1 VSIRSSTT
9 VLFSRASFITDLLV
23 YYCFIKVAYYYGGNA
38 AIGYPFSYFAKM
50 SNNNTTSPTQ
60 FITVLPHEPLPK
72 QQDDNTTTSQYGY
85 IHIQGSFLPKRKES
99 KDTNNNNS
107 TLVDDCKC
115 TSLQYIQTTL
125 TSSLTTLFK
134 LWYIPPTTLIKVTP
148 ISSIIPITGGTK
160 VGQVEV
166 TKVRL
171 TVESANIAR
180 IVTSRLRSGN
190 YTPRDLMCSTIAMSS
205 SLNGAEEEGEGE
217 GRDEMIEVTVHNDGL
232 CTHGCDGRYG
242 GKVLMV
248 TQITTTTST
257 SSSTTSGSPSPSA
270 VENPLETKR
279 WAKAAPPKFRKL
291 QLVSPSTA
299 LIPLSTA
306 KQIKSTKIQTLTE
319 DELESRRGNTRFVN
333 IMNLLNVDNVCG
345 SGSGGL
351 SVEVVNDNGQLN
363 EEKVKEMKQHL
374 LSILHGKKKKSLST
388 TSNGN
393 NGGGK
398 GKNTTS
404 GRSIQGM
411 IEDDISHAFQDA
423 LRSALV
429 RDDIVSATTPPT
441 TTNAN
446 NTTTASTKQGEQR
459 QEENQQYHD
468 GVELFLKTDTTNGIK
483 VLYDSLH
490 IGLRSNYDA
499 SMLLSKWQG
508 QRVVLELVLPVSF
521 VRRYLTDGG
530 IKSSDGSIGDEKKV
544 TVKITT
550 GKLFIDYVDVLL
562 PNRPK
567 FRLKSNDNQSSSSS
581 STKDGR
587 VQGDNGEGPECTSQ
601 TSHIHIPGLK
611 LIPNFVTT
619 NEENILLAVLTGPHA
634 PWSPPQI
641 TSNQLGYIKRRVQ
654 HYGYV
659 FDYESSDVLRR
670 DANEEE
676 EGEEKKKKRSACPPL
691 PSMKTS
697 REVVSNMTNEEV
709 EQYISKSVKNVN
721 GWELLAGVIERIRRF
736 DFGSITEENGE
747 KKNEGDK
754 KTSEKE
760 EVEENED
767 ARTTEILS
775 TFNAAV
781 SRLEGLDMK
790 DQVAALTSMID
801 GLDQDE
807 KRLTANKKAALSST
821 SVSSSSSQSNDDCT
835 TATTET
841 YPHINQLTL
850 NEYTPGQGIGS
861 HVDTES
867 AFDDGLLALTL
878 NGGIV
883 MEFRQVDS
891 DDAEPKKKKLV
902 YLPPRSLL
910 LLSKDAR
917 YKWEHMIV
925 SRKTDTVDGVVLPR
939 KLRVSLTLRTA
950 LTAPQVGQQ
959 AKPLPIY
966 ESNTFPLRWGQL
978 SDAKAAASSTTTNGS
993 VTSSSNGQSL
1003 ARSDLI
1009 TPSTESK
1016 HVHDVYDAIAT
1027 QWHHT
1032 RGKRGVLWPGATH
1045 FLEQIPRGSMVA
1057 DVGCGD
1063 GKYFSAI
1070 WEYGS
1075 YVIGTDIR

>member
-1 VSIRSSTT
+1 
-9 VLFSRASFITDLLV
+9 
-23 YYCFIKVAYYYGGNA
+23 
-38 AIGYPFSYFAKM
+38 M
-50 SNNNTTSPTQ
+50 SNNNNTQ

-72 QQDDNTTTSQYGY
+72 QQDDNTTTSKYGY
-85 IHIQGSFLPKRKES
+85 IHIQGSFLPKRKIVES
-99 KDTNNNNS
+99 NKDANTLTNS
-107 TLVDDCKC
+107 TTLVDDCKC

-125 TSSLTTLFK
+125 STSLTTLFK
-134 LWYIPPTTLIKVTP
+134 LWYIPPSTLLKVTP

-171 TVESANIAR
+171 TVLNANIAR

-190 YTPRDLMCSTIAMSS
+190 YTPRDLMCSTITLSKS
-205 SLNGAEEEGEGE
+205 SLNDSEEGGE
-217 GRDEMIEVTVHNDGL
+217 GRDEMIEVTVNNDGL
-232 CTHGCDGRYG
+232 CQHSCDGRYG

-248 TQITTTTST
+248 TQITPTPSTT
-257 SSSTTSGSPSPSA
+257 SSSSPSPSV
-270 VENPLETKR
+270 VENPLQSSR
-279 WAKAAPPKFRKL
+279 WNRAAPPKFRKL

-319 DELESRRGNTRFVN
+319 DELEIRRANTRFVN
-333 IMNLLNVDNVCG
+333 IMNLLNVDTVCG
-345 SGSGGL
+345 SGGSGGL
-351 SVEVVNDNGQLN
+351 SVEVVKDDGQLEGQLD
-363 EEKVKEMKQHL
+363 EEKVKQMKSSL
-374 LSILHGKKKKSLST
+374 LTILHGKKKSSPT
-388 TSNGN
+388 TNNSSNGR
-393 NGGGK
+393 GK

-404 GRSIQGM
+404 GRTIQGM
-411 IEDDISHAFQDA
+411 IEDDISHSFQDA

-429 RDDIVSATTPPT
+429 RDGIVSSAP
-441 TTNAN
+441 
-446 NTTTASTKQGEQR
+446 SEKQ
-459 QEENQQYHD
+459 QEENEQHH
-468 GVELFLKTDTTNGIK
+468 GVELFLKTDTTNGIQ

-490 IGLRSNYDA
+490 VGLRSNIDA
-499 SMLLSKWQG
+499 STLLSKWQG
-508 QRVVLELVLPVSF
+508 KRLVLELVLPTSF

-550 GKLFIDYVDVLL
+550 GKLFIDYADVLL

-567 FRLKSNDNQSSSSS
+567 FRLKNNDNQSSSSTTS
-581 STKDGR
+581 KDGR

-601 TSHIHIPGLK
+601 TSHISIPGLK

-736 DFGSITEENGE
+736 DFGSIKEENGE

-807 KRLTANKKAALSST
+807 KRLTANKKAALSPT
-821 SVSSSSSQSNDDCT
+821 SVSSSTSQSNDDCT
-835 TATTET
+835 TPTIET
-841 YPHINQLTL
+841 YPRINQLTL

-891 DDAEPKKKKLV
+891 DGNEPKKKKLV

-925 SRKTDTVDGVVLPR
+925 SRKTDTVDGVVVPR

-950 LTAPQVGQQ
+950 LTTPQVGQQ
-959 AKPLPIY
+959 VKPLPIY

-978 SDAKAAASSTTTNGS
+978 SDSEAASSTTTNGS
-993 VTSSSNGQSL
+993 STSSSNGQSL

>member
-1 VSIRSSTT
+1 
-9 VLFSRASFITDLLV
+9 
-23 YYCFIKVAYYYGGNA
+23 
-38 AIGYPFSYFAKM
+38 M
-50 SNNNTTSPTQ
+50 
-60 FITVLPHEPLPK
+60 
-72 QQDDNTTTSQYGY
+72 
-85 IHIQGSFLPKRKES
+85 
-99 KDTNNNNS
+99 
-107 TLVDDCKC
+107 
-115 TSLQYIQTTL
+115 
-125 TSSLTTLFK
+125 
-134 LWYIPPTTLIKVTP
+134 
-148 ISSIIPITGGTK
+148 
-160 VGQVEV
+160 
-166 TKVRL
+166 
-171 TVESANIAR
+171 
-180 IVTSRLRSGN
+180 
-190 YTPRDLMCSTIAMSS
+190 
-205 SLNGAEEEGEGE
+205 
-217 GRDEMIEVTVHNDGL
+217 
-232 CTHGCDGRYG
+232 
-242 GKVLMV
+242 
-248 TQITTTTST
+248 
-257 SSSTTSGSPSPSA
+257 
-270 VENPLETKR
+270 
-279 WAKAAPPKFRKL
+279 
-291 QLVSPSTA
+291 
-299 LIPLSTA
+299 
-306 KQIKSTKIQTLTE
+306 KSTKIQTLTE
-319 DELESRRGNTRFVN
+319 DELEIRRNNTRFVN
-333 IMNLLNVDNVCG
+333 IMNLLDDDNVCG
-345 SGSGGL
+345 SGSGRGL
-351 SVEVVNDNGQLN
+351 DVEVNDDDGQLD
-363 EEKVKEMKQHL
+363 EEKVKEMKQSL
-374 LSILHGKKKKSLST
+374 LSILHGKKKSSST
-388 TSNGN
+388 TSNR
-393 NGGGK
+393 GGK
-398 GKNTTS
+398 IKNTTS
-404 GRSIQGM
+404 GRTTQGM

-429 RDDIVSATTPPT
+429 RDGIVSSTP
-441 TTNAN
+441 
-446 NTTTASTKQGEQR
+446 SEKQQGEQH
-459 QEENQQYHD
+459 HD

-499 SMLLSKWQG
+499 SKLLSKWQG
-508 QRVVLELVLPVSF
+508 KRVVLELVLPVSF
-521 VRRYLTDGG
+521 VMRYITDGG
-530 IKSSDGSIGDEKKV
+530 GIGSASSSGGSDDKKTV

-550 GKLFIDYVDVLL
+550 GKLFIDYADVLL

-567 FRLKSNDNQSSSSS
+567 FRLKNDNQSSSTT
-581 STKDGR
+581 STSKDGR
-587 VQGDNGEGPECTSQ
+587 VHGDNGEGPECTSQ
-601 TSHIHIPGLK
+601 TSHITIPGLK
-611 LIPNFVTT
+611 LIPNFIST

-670 DANEEE
+670 DYEEE
-676 EGEEKKKKRSACPPL
+676 EGDEQKKRSACPPL
-691 PSMKTS
+691 PSMDAS

-721 GWELLAGVIERIRRF
+721 GWEVLAGVIERIRRF
-736 DFGSITEENGE
+736 DFGPITEENGE
-747 KKNEGDK
+747 KNEEGGDEKTSDK
-754 KTSEKE
+754 KVVGGNEQ
-760 EVEENED
+760 EVED
-767 ARTTEILS
+767 AIKDIM
-775 TFNAAV
+775 
-781 SRLEGLDMK
+781 SRLSRYT
-790 DQVAALTSMID
+790 VD
-801 GLDQDE
+801 GRRAILE
-807 KRLTANKKAALSST
+807 KLSST
-821 SVSSSSSQSNDDCT
+821 LEMDDIDDTTLSSIVASSTSLPSSASQSNDDGT
-835 TATTET
+835 TTTET
-841 YPHINQLTL
+841 YPRINQLTL
-850 NEYTPGQGIGS
+850 NEYIPGQGIGS

-883 MEFRQVDS
+883 MEFRQVDN
-891 DDAEPKKKKLV
+891 DDTDPTSKKKKLV

-978 SDAKAAASSTTTNGS
+978 SDAKAASSSTTMNGS
-993 VTSSSNGQSL
+993 STSSSNDQSL

>member
-1 VSIRSSTT
+1 
-9 VLFSRASFITDLLV
+9 
-23 YYCFIKVAYYYGGNA
+23 
-38 AIGYPFSYFAKM
+38 
-50 SNNNTTSPTQ
+50 
-60 FITVLPHEPLPK
+60 VLPHEPLPK
-72 QQDDNTTTSQYGY
+72 QQDDNTTKSQYGY

-99 KDTNNNNS
+99 KDTNTLTNS
-107 TLVDDCKC
+107 TTLVDECKC

-125 TSSLTTLFK
+125 TTSLTTLFK

-171 TVESANIAR
+171 TVLNATIAR

-190 YTPRDLMCSTIAMSS
+190 YTPRDLMCSTIRV
-205 SLNGAEEEGEGE
+205 SLAQGGSEDGGE
-217 GRDEMIEVTVHNDGL
+217 GRDDEMIEVTVNNDGL
-232 CTHGCDGRYG
+232 CTNGCDGRYG

-248 TQITTTTST
+248 TQITPNTSTT
-257 SSSTTSGSPSPSA
+257 SSSPSSIPSPSA

-299 LIPLSTA
+299 LIPISTA

-319 DELESRRGNTRFVN
+319 DELEIRRANTRFVN
-333 IMNLLNVDNVCG
+333 IMNLLNDDTVCG

-351 SVEVVNDNGQLN
+351 EVEVVNDGQLEGQLN

-374 LSILHGKKKKSLST
+374 LSILYGKKKKSLST

-393 NGGGK
+393 NGGK
-398 GKNTTS
+398 GKDTTS
-404 GRSIQGM
+404 GRTIQGM

-423 LRSALV
+423 LRSALI
-429 RDDIVSATTPPT
+429 RDGIVSATTPPT

-446 NTTTASTKQGEQR
+446 NTTTASAKQGEQR
-459 QEENQQYHD
+459 QEESQNHH
-468 GVELFLKTDTTNGIK
+468 GVELFLKTDTTNGIQ

-490 IGLRSNYDA
+490 VGLRSNIDA
-499 SMLLSKWQG
+499 STLLSKWQG

-521 VRRYLTDGG
+521 VRRYTADC
-530 IKSSDGSIGDEKKV
+530 IIDDEKNIK
-544 TVKITT
+544 VKITT
-550 GKLFIDYVDVLL
+550 GKLFIDYADVLL

-567 FRLKSNDNQSSSSS
+567 FRLKKNDQST
-581 STKDGR
+581 STTSKDGR
-587 VQGDNGEGPECTSQ
+587 VQGENGEGPECTSQ
-601 TSHIHIPGLK
+601 TSQISIPGLK

-670 DANEEE
+670 DCDGKDGDEQ
-676 EGEEKKKKRSACPPL
+676 KKRSACPPL
-691 PSMKTS
+691 PSMDTS

-736 DFGSITEENGE
+736 DFGSINEQNGE
-747 KKNEGDK
+747 KKNGEGGDK
-754 KTSEKE
+754 KTEKK
-760 EVEENED
+760 EVGENED

-807 KRLTANKKAALSST
+807 KRMASMKTAEALSST
-821 SVSSSSSQSNDDCT
+821 SVSSSTSQSNDDGT
-835 TATTET
+835 TSSIET

-883 MEFRQVDS
+883 MEFREVDAS

-910 LLSKDAR
+910 LLSNDAR